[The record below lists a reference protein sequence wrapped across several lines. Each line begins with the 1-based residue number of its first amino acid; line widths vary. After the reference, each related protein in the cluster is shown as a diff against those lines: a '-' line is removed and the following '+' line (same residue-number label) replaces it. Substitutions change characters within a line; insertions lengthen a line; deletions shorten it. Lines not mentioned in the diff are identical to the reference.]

1 MMVPLLL
8 AASAAPAAAP
18 VTAAR
23 GRLSVAPGPVPQ
35 GQGLEVFGY
44 CWQQQHRLGEPCH
57 YPMVNSSGV
66 GWVRNQLHWSHVET
80 RRGEYNFSLPNVT
93 ADTGVGPEDYD
104 AFVLG
109 MKADGIKVLMIL
121 GGCGPDCSNPL
132 YPSVAT
138 PPGREAES
146 LAPPS
151 SATTLCRVTPTSAA
165 QGRLSRSLRWPRR
178 CTSRRCIQ
186 AAWRWSSG
194 TSRSRA
200 AGRRPL
206 GSSRATT
213 VRCRLLTPW
222 RWR

>member
-1 MMVPLLL
+1 MLVPLLL
-8 AASAAPAAAP
+8 AASAAPAPAAAP
-18 VTAAR
+18 AAAAR
-23 GRLSVAPGPVPQ
+23 GGLLSVAPGPVPQ

-57 YPMVNSSGV
+57 YPMVNASGV

-80 RRGEYNFSLPNVT
+80 RRGEYSFSLPNVT

-138 PPGREAES
+138 PPGREAEP
-146 LAPPS
+146 LPLPPR
-151 SATTLCRVTPTSAA
+151 TTTTTPLRCRMTPWP
-165 QGRLSRSLRWPRR
+165 LPRR
-178 CTSRRCIQ
+178 GGVC
-186 AAWRWSSG
+186 
-194 TSRSRA
+194 
-200 AGRRPL
+200 
-206 GSSRATT
+206 
-213 VRCRLLTPW
+213 
-222 RWR
+222 